1 MWSELVTE
9 QVGFDMVWRLAAFLL
24 EKSELSDFL
33 NGWISE
39 YRRRDLVGKTMC
51 SQHAVFVVRVSYPCD
66 VFGKSMCIQE
76 ALGKPGSVFAFG
88 RDECTLK

>member
-66 VFGKSMCIQE
+66 VLASPCVYKRLLGSQ
-76 ALGKPGSVFAFG
+76 ALCLHLEEMSAH
-88 RDECTLK
+88 